1 MINEE
6 RAILFPEA
14 YPHRRRSMALE
25 GMVNTLEW
33 MLIALIL
40 AFVFRAFVMEA
51 FRIPTGSMAETL
63 RGQHF
68 HLRCLA
74 CGYPFDLGPRGEGAW
89 PLGSCTN
96 CDTEVPEESKV
107 TISNGDRI
115 LVAKCLYQF
124 IEPNRWDVVVFKNPL
139 NPQENYIKR
148 LVGRPGEQVEI
159 VDGDIYIDGRIARKP
174 PKVQD
179 ELWMPVYEN
188 DYQPSAGTLRPEPKD
203 RPRVR
208 YGNRHRWRQPF
219 ENQEGSGWNLAAEG
233 PTVFSLAS
241 ETGQVHVLQYNPSAG
256 KDFRTTY
263 GYNEAYLN
271 QGMPTCSDLMVRMT
285 SFFPDRGGM
294 IGAELE
300 KGGIVYRGFVR
311 SDGVMEI
318 GQVQGGEYQMI
329 DDFEPVAISEGWPV
343 PFQFSVVDRE
353 VVLTVGRHRL
363 RCELGQQREQAGKA
377 NPDEQPIVR
386 ILGSGNVTLRHI
398 GVFRDI
404 YYINTNLMRAGEG
417 SPFSLGADEFFV
429 CGDNS
434 PNSLD
439 ARLWAVEGQGNNGQQ
454 YRMGVVPRDYMMGK
468 AFFVYWSNA
477 FRPTANLPPMLPN
490 LSEIG
495 FIVGGTPGSN

>member
-1 MINEE
+1 MRDEE

-14 YPHRRRSMALE
+14 YPHRRRSTALE

-89 PLGSCTN
+89 PMGNCPN
-96 CDTEVPEESKV
+96 CDMEVPEESKV

-124 IEPNRWDVVVFKNPL
+124 VEPNRWDVVVFKNPL

-174 PKVQD
+174 PKVQE

-188 DYQPSAGTLRPEPKD
+188 DYQPSEGTLRRKSQD
-203 RPRVR
+203 QSRVR

-219 ENQEGSGWNLAAEG
+219 ENLEESSWNLAAEG
-233 PTVFSLAS
+233 PTVFSLAQ
-241 ETGQVHVLQYNPSAG
+241 ETDRVHVLQYNPSAG

-285 SFFPDRGGM
+285 TFFQDSAGM
-294 IGAELE
+294 IGTEL
-300 KGGIVYRGFVR
+300 KKDGIVYRGLVR
-311 SDGVMEI
+311 SDGTMEI
-318 GQVQGGEYQMI
+318 GQIQAGKYQMI
-329 DDFEPVAISEGWPV
+329 DDFQPVAICAGWPV

-353 VVLTVGRHRL
+353 VILTVGRHRL
-363 RCELGQQREQAGKA
+363 RCELGQQRELAGKSD
-377 NPDEQPIVR
+377 PDEQPIVR
-386 ILGSGNVTLRHI
+386 IIGSGNVTLRHI

-439 ARLWAVEGQGNNGQQ
+439 ARLWAVEGQGNNGHS

-477 FRPTANLPPMLPN
+477 FRPTANLPPMIPN

>member
-1 MINEE
+1 MMDEE

-14 YPHRRRSMALE
+14 YPHRRRSQTLE
-25 GMVNTLEW
+25 GLVNTLEW

-74 CGYPFDLGPRGEGAW
+74 CGYPFDLGPRGEGGW
-89 PLGSCTN
+89 PAGNCPN
-96 CDTEVPEESKV
+96 CDAEVPAESVV

-148 LVGRPGEQVEI
+148 LIGRPGEQVEI

-188 DYQPSAGTLRPEPKD
+188 DYQPSEGTLRRQTAD
-203 RPRVR
+203 HPRGR
-208 YGNRHRWRQPF
+208 NGIRHRWRPPF
-219 ENQEGSGWNLAAEG
+219 ENLEGSRWNLSAEG
-233 PTVFSLAS
+233 PTVFSLAGQD
-241 ETGQVHVLQYNPSAG
+241 ETVHTIQYIPPTG
-256 KDFRTTY
+256 KDFRTVY

-271 QGMPTCSDLMVRMT
+271 QGMPRCSDLMVRAT
-285 SFFPDRGGM
+285 AFFHDSKSM
-294 IGAELE
+294 IGAELKKE
-300 KGGIVYRGFVR
+300 GVVYRGFVR
-311 SDGVMEI
+311 TDGTMEI
-318 GQVQGGEYQMI
+318 GRMEGSEYQMI
-329 DDFEPVAISEGWPV
+329 DDFQSAAIREGWPV
-343 PFQFSVVDRE
+343 SFEFAVVDRE
-353 VVLTVGRHRL
+353 VILTVGRHRL
-363 RCELGQQREQAGKA
+363 RYDLGRGRELAGKV
-377 NPDEQPIVR
+377 NPDEQSLVR
-386 ILGSGNVTLRHI
+386 ILGTGSVTLRHI
-398 GVFRDI
+398 GVFRDL
-404 YYINTNLMRAGEG
+404 YYIDDHVMRAGEG
-417 SPFSLGADEFFV
+417 SPFTLGADEFFV

-439 ARLWAVEGQGNNGQQ
+439 ARLWAVEGQGNNGRS

-477 FRPTANLPPMLPN
+477 FRPAANLPPMIPN

-495 FIVGGTPGSN
+495 FIVGGSPGSN

>member
-1 MINEE
+1 MMDEE
-6 RAILFPEA
+6 RAILFPES
-14 YPHRRRSMALE
+14 YPYRRRSQTLE
-25 GMVNTLEW
+25 GIVNTLEW

-74 CGYPFDLGPRGEGAW
+74 CGYPFDLGPRGEGGW
-89 PLGSCTN
+89 PMGSCPN

-174 PKVQD
+174 PKVQE

-188 DYQPSAGTLRPEPKD
+188 DYQPSAGTLRRQPQD
-203 RPRVR
+203 RTRVR
-208 YGNRHRWRQPF
+208 YGNRHPWRQPF
-219 ENQEGSGWNLAAEG
+219 ENVEDSQWNLAAEG
-233 PTVFSLAS
+233 PTVFSL
-241 ETGQVHVLQYNPSAG
+241 TGRPDQVQVLHYNPSAG

-271 QGMPTCSDLMVRMT
+271 QGMPVCGDLMVRMT
-285 SFFPDRGGM
+285 AFFPDRGGM
-294 IGAELE
+294 IGAELKKE
-300 KGGIVYRGFVR
+300 GIVYRGFLR
-311 SDGVMEI
+311 SNGTMEI
-318 GQVQGGEYQMI
+318 GQVKGGDYRMI
-329 DDFEPVAISEGWPV
+329 DDFQPVAVSGGWPV
-343 PFQFSVVDRE
+343 PFQFAAVDRE
-353 VVLTVGRHRL
+353 IVLTVGGHRL
-363 RCELGQQREQAGKA
+363 RCELGQQRDLARKPD
-377 NPDEQPIVR
+377 PDEQPIVR
-386 ILGSGNVTLRHI
+386 ILGSGNVTVRHI

-417 SPFSLGADEFFV
+417 NPFSLGPDEYFV

-439 ARLWAVEGQGNNGQQ
+439 ARLWAFEGQGNNGHQ

-477 FRPTANLPPMLPN
+477 FRPTANLPPMIPN